1 MKAIIHFFKGKK
13 QIMAQIQFC
22 SDAWEPKKIYGY
34 RIEKGWKR
42 QIKMKDEYIICPA
55 AIADDFLQINGVNT
69 YEGKTTA
76 EIKNGYCWNTK
87 YTNPD
92 PLTWYSFTCLNGKEY
107 QCMNLKTAHRFLEK
121 WAEHEYPVLYK
132 NSTNSADLAINTFM
146 GSANATFYTRL
157 VDTEAL
163 SVILD
168 EDITQKEIDALQT
181 AVFMGNKIEKALYA
195 LESVRKMT
203 PDEVTALEEH
213 VSGLETEWQN
223 VIDRHKEEIVAREKE
238 EMAHNEPFPFSCGEI
253 RFYPALGSELEDQ
266 VAMLLAARKRHFPYL
281 NISIPMCNQSVDI
294 QAAGAKLAR
303 ELIEEEC
310 DQSIRFESQLD

>member
-13 QIMAQIQFC
+13 QIMARIRFC
-22 SDAWEPKKIYGY
+22 SDAWEPQRTYGY
-34 RIEKGWKR
+34 RTERSWKR
-42 QIKMKDEYIICPA
+42 KIKMDDEYIICPA

-87 YTNPD
+87 YTNPA

-107 QCMNLKTAHRFLEK
+107 QCMDLKKAHRFLEK

-132 NSTNSADLAINTFM
+132 NSTNSADLAINALM
-146 GSANATFYTRL
+146 GSAYATFYTRL

-203 PDEVTALEEH
+203 PDKVIALEEH
-213 VSGLETEWQN
+213 VSSLETKWQN
-223 VIDRHKEEIVAREKE
+223 VIDQHKEEIIAREKE
-238 EMAHNEPFPFSCGEI
+238 EMARYEPFPFSCGEI

-281 NISIPMCNQSVDI
+281 GISIPMCNQSVSI
-294 QAAGAKLAR
+294 QAEGARLAQ
-303 ELIEEEC
+303 ELIKKEC
-310 DQSIRFESQLD
+310 DQSIRFEAQLD